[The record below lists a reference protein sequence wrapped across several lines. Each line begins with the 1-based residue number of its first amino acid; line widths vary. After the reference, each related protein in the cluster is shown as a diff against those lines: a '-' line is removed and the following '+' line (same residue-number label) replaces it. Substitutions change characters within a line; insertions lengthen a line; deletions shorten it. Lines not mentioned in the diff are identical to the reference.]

1 MGFSRQEYWSGLPF
15 PSPGD
20 LPDPGMELR
29 SPALAG
35 GFFTSEPPGK
45 PYFNIP
51 GIKKKKRK
59 CREFPV
65 GPVVR
70 IWWFYCRGFRVNA
83 WSRTKIPHDT
93 QCFPQKSSIIKH
105 YQILCERVGVIETG
119 WAQSTGMG
127 WDYLVYNYWFY
138 LFDYTKSYLQHSGS
152 LTFDAAYG
160 VFSRGM
166 GTLSCGIEF
175 PDKWSNPGPAFGA
188 QSLSY
193 MTTRQVPFLLIC
205 FKCWQFNNFRRP
217 CQKVPGI
224 KMAASQRKC
233 TSKRSER
240 STDKCL

>member
-1 MGFSRQEYWSGLPF
+1 MFLFTWQVVSDSFATPWTVACQASPSMGFSRQEYWSGLPF

-20 LPDPGMELR
+20 LPDPGMEHR

-51 GIKKKKRK
+51 GIKKEKRK

-70 IWWFYCRGFRVNA
+70 IWWFYCRGFRVNP
-83 WSRTKIPHDT
+83 WLRTKIPHDT
-93 QCFPQKSSIIKH
+93 QCFPPKSTIIKH

-138 LFDYTKSYLQHSGS
+138 LFDYTRSYLQHSGS

-160 VFSRGM
+160 VFSHGM
-166 GTLSCGIEF
+166 GTLSYGMWDRV
-175 PDKWSNPGPAFGA
+175 PW
-188 QSLSY
+188 
-193 MTTRQVPFLLIC
+193 QV
-205 FKCWQFNNFRRP
+205 
-217 CQKVPGI
+217 I
-224 KMAASQRKC
+224 KP
-233 TSKRSER
+233 RSCIR
-240 STDKCL
+240 SPES